1 MAGQNPIVR
10 AEHVVKLM
18 HGIDDRLDLA
28 YVKEE
33 KEELN

>member
-10 AEHVVKLM
+10 AENVVKLM